1 VIRRAVFFIVLCV
14 AASGCASTPKSTLPT
29 YPAMSAAASIE
40 VMRAR
45 SAKLERVTGRGEI
58 TLESTDRGAVSLD
71 SIFVLAPPDRAR
83 VRAYKFTQA
92 VFDLTLNPDGLFIFV
107 PRERGKPGELLESTR
122 GAAGAIRQ
130 WLASFAGQVDAAGAD
145 VKQDARSITLTRPE
159 GDGTTRTTV
168 VDRPT
173 LTVRQQTVRDSNGT
187 VRFTLTLDDYRD
199 FAGTLWPAKI
209 VAVSE
214 RGTITLLT
222 RELQPNVAADTAF
235 TPPPRAV
242 EAK

>member
-1 VIRRAVFFIVLCV
+1 MKRLTTLLVLIAC
-14 AASGCASTPKSTLPT
+14 AGCAATPKSPLPT
-29 YPAMSAAASIE
+29 FPAMSAERSLE
-40 VMRAR
+40 VMRER
-45 SAKLERVTGRGEI
+45 SAKLERVTGRGAI
-58 TLESTDRGAVSLD
+58 TLDNADRGAVTLD

-130 WLASFAGQVDAAGAD
+130 WLASFAGQVDANGAD
-145 VKQDARSITLTRPE
+145 IKQDARTLTIVRPE
-159 GDGTTRTTV
+159 ADGVTRTTI

-173 LTVRQQTVRDSNGT
+173 LTVRSQTVRDATGA
-187 VRFTLTLDDYRD
+187 VRFTLALGDYRD
-199 FAGTLWPAKI
+199 FAGTLWPARI

-214 RGTITLLT
+214 RGTITLET
-222 RELQPNVAADTAF
+222 RELQPNVAAETAF

>member
-1 VIRRAVFFIVLCV
+1 MTRSAALFLV
-14 AASGCASTPKSTLPT
+14 ACLAAGGCASSEKSTLPI
-29 YPAMSAAASIE
+29 YPAMSTVESID
-40 VMRAR
+40 VIRTRAT
-45 SAKLERVTGRGEI
+45 KLERVTGRGEI
-58 TLESTDRGAVSLD
+58 TLENPNRGAVSLD

-122 GAAGAIRQ
+122 GAAGAIRE
-130 WLASFAGQVDAAGAD
+130 WLSSFAGQVDATGAD
-145 VKQDARSITLTRPE
+145 VKQDARSITITRPDA
-159 GDGTTRTTV
+159 DGTTRTTV

-173 LTVRQQTVRDSNGT
+173 LTVRQQTVRDSAGT
-187 VRFTLTLDDYRD
+187 VRFTLKLDDYRD

-242 EAK
+242 EVK